1 MKKLEK
7 KKYDKYVNKEAI
19 ERLEKEVD
27 SEELAKKYA
36 EIIYLSKEYKKIIHN
51 ESESKYN
58 NNLEAQSEEIEAVA

>member
-27 SEELAKKYA
+27 SEELAKKY
-36 EIIYLSKEYKKIIHN
+36 EKIIHK
-51 ESESKYN
+51 ESESKHN
-58 NNLEAQSEEIEAVA
+58 NNLEAQSEEIEVVA